1 MKRIRLEIEG
11 PTDRSYDVVVGRGI
25 LTDLYQ
31 EIQSL
36 GSFSSYALVT
46 DEHVG
51 PLVADTLLANLESH
65 DLRTTSFTFPGG
77 ESAKTM
83 RTVLD
88 LCHDLVAHGCD
99 RKSLL
104 LAVGGGVVGDIAGFA
119 AAIYLRGIPYIQIPT
134 TLLAQVDSAI
144 GGKTGVDFSSGKNL
158 LGAFH
163 QPLLVL
169 SDPEVLVTLPPTAMR
184 EGLAEVIKTALIGK
198 TELFSILE
206 GEESKLLET
215 DNPLLEKIIAE
226 TSEIKCRLV
235 GQDEHEAGLRRI
247 LNFGHTLGHAVES
260 ASNYSV
266 GHGQAVAAG
275 MGIAIRLSQLW
286 AGLTKDEADRALTLI
301 QKLGL
306 PTELPGDIH
315 SESLLA
321 ALEKDKK
328 IQGGVCHFVL
338 LSKIGQPN
346 VHPIPVEEL
355 HRSIKQVAN
364 WGI

>member
-1 MKRIRLEIEG
+1 MKRIQLRLSG
-11 PTDRSYDVVVGRGI
+11 DTDRSYEVVVGRGI
-25 LTDLYQ
+25 LSNLFA
-31 EIQSL
+31 EIQNL
-36 GSFSSYALVT
+36 GNFSSYALIT
-46 DEHVG
+46 DEKVG
-51 PLVADTLLANLESH
+51 PLVADTLSAHLESH

-83 RTVLD
+83 QTVLD
-88 LCHDLVAHGCD
+88 LCHGLVDHGYD

-104 LAVGGGVVGDIAGFA
+104 LAVGGGVVGDVAGFA

-169 SDPEVLVTLPPTAMR
+169 SDPEVLVTLPPTAMQ

-226 TSEIKCRLV
+226 TSEIKCRVV

-247 LNFGHTLGHAVES
+247 LNFGHTLGHAVEA

-286 AGLTKDEADRALTLI
+286 AGLTKDEADRALRLI
-301 QKLGL
+301 QKMGL
-306 PTELPGDIH
+306 PTELPRDID

-321 ALEKDKK
+321 AMQKDKK
-328 IQGGVCHFVL
+328 IQGGICHVVL

-346 VHPIPVEEL
+346 IHPIPIKEL
-355 HRSIKQVAN
+355 KQN
-364 WGI
+364 LENLRTH